1 MLLSTMI
8 IILSW
13 EKSIVYSKITDCNG
27 YVNYNFYWG
36 IEHIAMY
43 RIANSALLPQVGNLF
58 R

>member
-1 MLLSTMI
+1 MI